1 MRLIPFL
8 FVIFA
13 LPFSAT
19 LFWLNP
25 EYVVLVWANILL
37 IPFFFLG
44 IFDFYQKKSPVLR
57 NYPIIGR
64 LRFLLQ
70 EIRPQIRQYFIEA
83 EDEEVPYSRQ
93 QHSMVTERSKPK
105 MEHFHLEHFRVYMI
119 LNTFG

>member
-8 FVIFA
+8 FVICA
-13 LPFSAT
+13 LPLCVT

-25 EYVVLVWANILL
+25 EYALLAWANILL

-93 QHSMVTERSKPK
+93 QHSMVTERSKAK
-105 MEHFHLEHFRVYMI
+105 D
-119 LNTFG
+119 